1 MTIEAF
7 RARLGTFHVAGTALN
22 AVIEPAG
29 AMAGDVLTA
38 SRLLA
43 GQGSV
48 SSGHSSPVALLISAA
63 RSSRARSG
71 STS

>member
-1 MTIEAF
+1 MGTLIVADEDVRSACAE
-7 RARLGTFHVAGTALN
+7 RMLSTPSRLA
-22 AVIEPAG
+22 P
-29 AMAGDVLTA
+29 MAGDVLIA
-38 SRLLA
+38 SGLPA